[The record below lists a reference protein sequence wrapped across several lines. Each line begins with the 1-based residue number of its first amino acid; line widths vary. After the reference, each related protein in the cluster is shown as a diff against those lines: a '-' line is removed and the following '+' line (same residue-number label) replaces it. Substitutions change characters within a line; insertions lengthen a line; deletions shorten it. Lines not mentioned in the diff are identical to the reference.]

1 MFFQPAE
8 IGGIR
13 REIGGIRREIGG
25 IWREIGGIWR
35 PDNIFHKC
43 RKHIHAFDLFGCST
57 VALSLVT

>member
-13 REIGGIRREIGG
+13 REIGRIRREIGG

-35 PDNIFHKC
+35 TTF
-43 RKHIHAFDLFGCST
+43 FTSVVST
-57 VALSLVT
+57 FMRSICLVAARWL